1 MPRFSANLTMLFN
14 EVDFLDRFERAAKAG
29 FKGVEYSFPY
39 GWSKDQLVNE
49 LGKYGLEQ
57 VLHNLPAG
65 DWQAGERGIACLP
78 GREGEFQDGVGKAI
92 EYAKA
97 LKCPRL
103 NCLVGKK
110 PLGVPSDKVRQI
122 VINNLRFAA
131 TALEKVG
138 IRLLIEP
145 LNNLDVSGFYLVRTR
160 DALQLIEEVN
170 HPNLLLQYDA
180 YHMQIMEGNLTK
192 TIQENLGHIAHIQ
205 IADNPGRHEPGTGE
219 INFTNLFHS
228 IDEMG
233 YDGWI
238 GCEYVPIGKTEEGL
252 QWIKPYLREEGKSW
266 QS

>member
-14 EVDFLDRFERAAKAG
+14 EVDFLNRFERAAKAG
-29 FKGVEYSFPY
+29 FKGVEYLFPY
-39 GWSKDQLVNE
+39 GWSKEQLVNE
-49 LGKYGLEQ
+49 LGRHGLQQ

-103 NCLVGKK
+103 NCLVGKTPQGLSMEK
-110 PLGVPSDKVRQI
+110 IRQTL
-122 VINNLRFAA
+122 VNNLRFAA
-131 TALEKVG
+131 AAIEKEE
-138 IRLLIEP
+138 IRFLIES
-145 LNNLDVSGFYLVRTR
+145 LNDRDVPGFYLVHTWE
-160 DALQLIEEVN
+160 ALQLMKEVN
-170 HPNLLLQYDA
+170 HPNLWLQYDI

-192 TIQENLGHIAHIQ
+192 TIQENLGRITHIQ
-205 IADNPGRHEPGTGE
+205 VADIPGRHEPGTGE
-219 INFTNLFHS
+219 INFINLFRS

-238 GCEYVPIGKTEEGL
+238 GCEYTPAGKTEDGL
-252 QWIKPYLREEGKSW
+252 QWIQPYLK
-266 QS
+266 